1 MNQEEIDEI
10 LAHAG
15 VKGMKWG
22 KRKSRTIVK
31 EAKVVGRIKKK
42 SSKELTNQQLE
53 RSIKRMRLEK
63 QYNEL
68 NPKGLNKGMKIAGV
82 VVAVGTT
89 ITTIYNFSNSTLGQK
104 IKEGVQSALNKNN

>member
-68 NPKGLNKGMKIAGV
+68 NPKGISKGMKIAGAI
-82 VVAVGTT
+82 VAVGTT
-89 ITTIYNFSNSTLGQK
+89 ATTIYNFANSPLGQK
-104 IKEGVQSALNKNN
+104 VKEGVQSALAKG